1 MTTHPNLQAQTRLAS
16 PMGTLTAA
24 ATANG
29 LAGLWFDDQTHHP
42 GLLAVP
48 LDAEHPWLQA
58 TARALAAYFNGEAK
72 PLSGLALDLHG
83 TPFQQAVWRAL
94 QTIERGATCTY
105 GQIAEQVGS
114 AAAVRAAGAAIGRN
128 PVGILVPCH
137 RVIGR
142 NGSLTG
148 YAGGLHRKEALLQ
161 LEGVLLL

>member
-1 MTTHPNLQAQTRLAS
+1 MNPHPNLQAQARLAT
-16 PMGTLTAA
+16 PMGPMTAA

-29 LAGLWFDDQTHHP
+29 LAGLWFDEQSHHP

-48 LDAEHPWLQA
+48 VHAEQPWLQA
-58 TARALAAYFNGEAK
+58 TAQALAAYFDGAAQ
-72 PLSGLALDLHG
+72 PLQGLALDLHG

-105 GQIAEQVGS
+105 GQIALQVGS

-137 RVIGR
+137 RVIGS

-148 YAGGLHRKEALLQ
+148 YAGGLHRKQALLQ
-161 LEGVLLL
+161 REGVLLL